1 MSEPGELTSLL
12 LRYQDGDLAAGDQL
26 VPLVYDELHR
36 LARRAMAKVPSGQTL
51 QATAL
56 LSEAWMRI
64 GAGPGAEFANR
75 EHFLAVAAKAMRS
88 IVVDR
93 ARRRA
98 VERREND
105 SVRIELDQAVDM
117 LERSSNDLVALDA
130 EMEELALFK
139 PELARIVELRFFASM
154 THPEIARVLGT
165 PLRQVERQWGVAR
178 AWLFAKLSDSERGA
192 P

>member
-1 MSEPGELTSLL
+1 MPGPGELTSLL
-12 LRYQDGDLAAGDQL
+12 LRYQGGDLAAGDEL

-36 LARRAMAKVPSGQTL
+36 LARRAMSKLPPGQTL

-56 LSEAWMRI
+56 LSEAWVRV

-75 EHFLAVAAKAMRS
+75 EHFLAVSARAMRS

-98 VERREND
+98 VERREGNH
-105 SVRIELDQAVDM
+105 VPIELDQAVDA
-117 LERSSNDLVALDA
+117 LEHGALDLLA
-130 EMEELALFK
+130 LDEEMNELARVR
-139 PELARIVELRFFASM
+139 PELARIVELRFFAGM
-154 THPEIARVLGT
+154 THLEIAQVLNLS
-165 PLRQVERQWGVAR
+165 LRQVERHWGTAR
-178 AWLFAKLSDSERGA
+178 AWLYARLADRDGDT